1 MTGAGGDFPAG
12 FAIFPSMRSLPKI
25 LQLASVLAVATFLGP
40 AAAAQETDLD
50 PLFEA
55 LKGADPGS
63 AQEIENRIWEE
74 WSRSGSAAMDL
85 LLRRGRDALEAG
97 EVEVAIEH
105 FSALVDHAPDFA
117 EGYNARATAYFQEG
131 EYGLALEDIRQ
142 TLTRNP
148 RHFAAMSGLAMILQ
162 EIGEDEGA
170 LEAWRAVEALHPSRE
185 GVRQAI
191 ERLERQVE
199 GVSL

>member
-1 MTGAGGDFPAG
+1 
-12 FAIFPSMRSLPKI
+12 MRRLRQI
-25 LQLASVLAVATFLGP
+25 LQLASVLAAATFL
-40 AAAAQETDLD
+40 AQASAAQETDLD

-55 LKGADPGS
+55 LREADPTG
-63 AQEIENRIWEE
+63 AREIENRIWEE

-85 LLRRGRDALEAG
+85 LLERGRDALQEG
-97 EVEVAIEH
+97 EVGTAIEH

-117 EGYNARATAYFQEG
+117 EAYNARATAYFQAG
-131 EYGLALEDIRQ
+131 LYGLAIEDIRE
-142 TLTRNP
+142 TLVRNP
-148 RHFAAMSGLAMILQ
+148 RHFAAMSGLAMILE

-170 LEAWRAVEALHPSRE
+170 LEVWRGVEALHPTRE